1 MQTPCMSAPIV
12 AAPRRRVSRSA
23 RWLLVV
29 IGVLFGVALI
39 NWVAISVHI
48 SNLRHEAAVSTNEDE
63 VLGLRADA
71 QEFQSAQ
78 SLLRRDD
85 SGLVLRAV
93 RRTDQHDQLD
103 LVERGLDVV
112 TGVGDRCVA
121 LELTGGVDP
130 AGCRDLCHVVGKM
143 GSVEESHS
151 VPVERDVEGGRETT
165 VARADDGD
173 IHRDTV
179 APPARGSYRTGAT
192 DPSSCCPW
200 RRSARC

>member
-1 MQTPCMSAPIV
+1 MQTSCMSAPIV

-78 SLLRRDD
+78 SLFE
-85 SGLVLRAV
+85 GL
-93 RRTDQHDQLD
+93 T
-103 LVERGLDVV
+103 V
-112 TGVGDRCVA
+112 TSGVGF
-121 LELTGGVDP
+121 
-130 AGCRDLCHVVGKM
+130 VGF
-143 GSVEESHS
+143 G
-151 VPVERDVEGGRETT
+151 
-165 VARADDGD
+165 ARA
-173 IHRDTV
+173 IRQRAT
-179 APPARGSYRTGAT
+179 PP
-192 DPSSCCPW
+192 
-200 RRSARC
+200 